1 MGQAKDLG
9 LSMCVIIAPR
19 TFGIRRTGE
28 PGLQEKGGW
37 DALLAR
43 YLRAEKYNAHKAEK
57 RLREH
62 AVWRTNFCPK
72 GQFTEVSPVTSRV
85 QRCHEDSLTL
95 RNVC

>member
-9 LSMCVIIAPR
+9 LSTFVIVASR
-19 TFGIRRTGE
+19 TFSIRRAGE

-62 AVWRTNFCPK
+62 ALWRTNFCPK
-72 GQFTEVSPVTSRV
+72 GQFTEVSPASSQV
-85 QRCHEDSLTL
+85 L
-95 RNVC
+95 